1 MHRRWLRRRR
11 MPRRTW
17 LVSVIAFIAVWILI
31 LVFANNHDQDGAV
44 AAAQLLA
51 LADRVDLP

>member
-1 MHRRWLRRRR
+1 MS
-11 MPRRTW
+11 RRTW

-31 LVFANNHDQDGAV
+31 LVFANSHDQDGAV

>member
-1 MHRRWLRRRR
+1 

-17 LVSVIAFIAVWILI
+17 LVSVIAFIAVWIFI